1 MLKYTYFMIIKQ
13 KYIIKLLLNIFL
25 DVVIIQLLLICR
37 NIKNIL
43 QIIRNKDIIEDR
55 FDVC

>member
-13 KYIIKLLLNIFL
+13 KYIIKLLLYIFFG
-25 DVVIIQLLLICR
+25 VVIIQLLLICR